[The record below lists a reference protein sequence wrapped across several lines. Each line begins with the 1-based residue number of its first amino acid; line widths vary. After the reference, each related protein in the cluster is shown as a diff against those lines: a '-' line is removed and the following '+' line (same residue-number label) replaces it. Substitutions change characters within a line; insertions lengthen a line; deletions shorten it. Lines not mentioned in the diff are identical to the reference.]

1 MVYIIDAC
9 FHWIGFHLTQ
19 HLLTE
24 GHEVIGIDP
33 LEGTKQENLYFFIGR
48 NSRFQH
54 FHSIEE
60 MERHCHN
67 ETIEAV
73 ISVGRP
79 ANGKSRFG
87 ELFVCESVEGFMKN
101 EGTSVELP
109 PLYGEWMPRDEQAI
123 NISKSEPLLFSELVD
138 REDSIY
144 IEDFIV
150 YFFKNFWEKG
160 TRVSASDLR
169 SLQLSPTKNKEELKE
184 QLQEHYRQYRRI
196 YED

>member
-24 GHEVIGIDP
+24 GYEVIGIDP

-73 ISVGRP
+73 ISVGSP
-79 ANGKSRFG
+79 ADGRSRFG
-87 ELFVCESVEGFMKN
+87 ELFVYESVEGFMNRKGN
-101 EGTSVELP
+101 GVELP
-109 PLYGEWMPRDEQAI
+109 PLYGEWMPRDEQTI
-123 NISKSEPLLFSELVD
+123 YISKTEPLLFSDLVD
-138 REDSIY
+138 REDSLY

-150 YFFKNFWEKG
+150 YFFKNFSEKG
-160 TRVSASDLR
+160 TSFSASDLL
-169 SLQLSPTKNKEELKE
+169 SLQSPSTKNNEELKE

-196 YED
+196 YEY

>member
-33 LEGTKQENLYFFIGR
+33 IEDTKQENLYFFIGR

-73 ISVGRP
+73 ISVVRP
-79 ANGKSRFG
+79 AFSRSCYG
-87 ELFVCESVEGFMKN
+87 ELFVCDSVEDFRNK
-101 EGTSVELP
+101 EGTEVELP
-109 PLYGEWMPRDEQAI
+109 PLYGEWMPRDEQTI
-123 NISKSEPLLFSELVD
+123 YISQTDPFLLSELID
-138 REDSIY
+138 REDAIY

-150 YFFKNFWEKG
+150 SFFKNFSEKG
-160 TRVSASDLR
+160 RKGTAGDFR
-169 SLQLSPTKNKEELKE
+169 SFLPEQTKNIEGLKE